1 MIALGSQFVMKSHKG
16 EQLIEKDELIDS
28 TVKTSTE
35 VKLPED
41 MLPKNDGS
49 GEKSKIGEKT
59 WDVRIMLTMLL
70 FFFGIDN

>member
-28 TVKTSTE
+28 TVKAPAE

-41 MLPKNDGS
+41 LLPKNEGS
-49 GEKSKIGEKT
+49 SEKSKIGEKT
-59 WDVRIMLTMLL
+59 WDVRILQ
-70 FFFGIDN
+70 N